1 MPATTNIFTVLIN
14 LRSALRINTII
25 QRKGFKKMDNSSN
38 NHNSEKPRKKVT
50 KKILRRRQLC
60 ALAVIALIVL
70 ILIILIAN
78 ACTDKTTKPKK
89 EKTTTST
96 TTTTTTTTETEPVT
110 ETPTT
115 TTVPVPTADPA
126 LASQVKLDKTQ
137 ITVTVG
143 GNSDYALIQAYP
155 DGSTADNEVWTS
167 DNENIATVDIY
178 GNVTGVNAGTCLVT
192 LSFSNHPEISIPIQV
207 TVTDPNAT
215 PETPDINIPN
225 MTPETS
231 ENVPEV
237 QDNQNN
243 QGYQDSQGYQ
253 DTQNYYQNNQT
264 NGQDSQ
270 EFPDVSNVMPE
281 T

>member
-1 MPATTNIFTVLIN
+1 
-14 LRSALRINTII
+14 
-25 QRKGFKKMDNSSN
+25 MDNSSN

-96 TTTTTTTTETEPVT
+96 TTTTVTTTETEPVT
-110 ETPTT
+110 EPPTT

-126 LASQVKLDKTQ
+126 LSAQVKLDKTQ
-137 ITVTVG
+137 INLTVG
-143 GNSDYALIQAYP
+143 GNSDYALITSYP
-155 DGSTADNEVWTS
+155 EGSTADNEVWTS

-207 TVTDPNAT
+207 TVTDSGAV
-215 PETPDINIPN
+215 PETPDVNQPQGITPEVSQNIP
-225 MTPETS
+225 
-231 ENVPEV
+231 
-237 QDNQNN
+237 DIQNN
-243 QGYQDSQGYQ
+243 PGYQDSQGYQ

-264 NGQDSQ
+264 SQDSP